1 MSFLLAISA
10 ACMSTA
16 LALAAGWWWLRRGPA
31 QRAVPGRPAAEAAR
45 NPAHDP
51 VRARC
56 VLCHA
61 PLPFRFVTREEVI
74 ARVEHRIGDDTA
86 AVAKLLPSSR
96 SGAWAKSIRS

>member
-1 MSFLLAISA
+1 
-10 ACMSTA
+10 
-16 LALAAGWWWLRRGPA
+16 
-31 QRAVPGRPAAEAAR
+31 
-45 NPAHDP
+45 
-51 VRARC
+51 

>member
-1 MSFLLAISA
+1 MIFVLVIAA
-10 ACMSTA
+10 ACVGSVYA
-16 LALAAGWWWLRRGPA
+16 VAWLLRGD
-31 QRAVPGRPAAEAAR
+31 VHVVGSGRHGAPTGAPRPCSRET
-45 NPAHDP
+45 
-51 VRARC
+51 VLGRC

-61 PLPFRFVTREEVI
+61 PLPTRFVTREEVI